1 MDAMTENDNRKS
13 PDTPKLIRNFL
24 IEMVVYGGLVVIY
37 FFVVLRLLG
46 NFLSQLFSDNLS
58 VYAVVALILI
68 VAQGVLLDFLTT
80 FLLDN
85 IKLERLE

>member
-1 MDAMTENDNRKS
+1 MMTVNETKKN
-13 PDTPKLIRNFL
+13 PDTRKLIRNFL

-46 NFLSQLFSDNLS
+46 NFLSQIFIDNLR
-58 VYAVVALILI
+58 VYAVIALILI